1 MLFKPVRAIS
11 SLTLFCLDYSTC
23 ESGIPTDTLFI
34 DVFSS
39 PAFQCEVINKGIVL
53 ELKRQNNTA
62 WDVFP
67 LLQFFS
73 NIIKCIEEV
82 KETDSVRKCMKY
94 AWFE

>member
-1 MLFKPVRAIS
+1 MLFKTCKSDI
-11 SLTLFCLDYSTC
+11 LTDTLLSRLLKTC

-67 LLQFFS
+67 LL
-73 NIIKCIEEV
+73 
-82 KETDSVRKCMKY
+82 
-94 AWFE
+94 